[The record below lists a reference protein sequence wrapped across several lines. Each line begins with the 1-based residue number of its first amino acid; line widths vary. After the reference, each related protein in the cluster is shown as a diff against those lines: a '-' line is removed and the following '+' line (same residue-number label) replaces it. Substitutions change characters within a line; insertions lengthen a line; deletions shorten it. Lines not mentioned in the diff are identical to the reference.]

1 MKFQPGNKYGRGRP
15 KKPEIEELR
24 KAIAEVEKTKDK
36 NLLIYF
42 VEKAYQNDAVLI
54 ALCKKLLPDMKA
66 ADVDVNVAGYTFTDF
81 VKAIHDASNG
91 RKNAGQG
98 CML

>member
-36 NLLIYF
+36 KLLIYF

-54 ALCKKLLPDMKA
+54 ALCKKLLPDIKA
-66 ADVDVNVAGYTFTDF
+66 VEGRLSLKSEGFRLVIERPDSVAKG
-81 VKAIHDASNG
+81 
-91 RKNAGQG
+91 
-98 CML
+98 